1 MAKVSTKKI
10 LLFILWA
17 AIGTVVL
24 VFTVQAMH
32 KQEDKTCRGY
42 DIDIAGGSDS
52 WFIDK
57 KDVLAVLTNDGAK
70 VIRGRSLKSFDL
82 RVMEN
87 RLEKSPWVRD
97 AQLFFDNNDVLRV
110 TITEAR
116 PIARI
121 FTVTGNS
128 FYIDTALQRLPLSA
142 KVSARLPVFTSF
154 PTDKERLG
162 AADST
167 LMADIKAMSLY
178 MAKDPLW
185 MAQIAQVDIMPDRKF
200 EMIPT
205 IGRHV
210 IEFGNGQDYEKKFR
224 RLLIFYKDV
233 LSKTGMDTYSRIN
246 VQFDRQVIG
255 VRGGNAA
262 PIPMPAPVR
271 DSAFSRSTSTLS
283 AARVNT
289 ANTEKPPIDPRPAT
303 NRKPPS
309 GGKKNPPSKSQS
321 YETPAKPLKNQ
332 ATTTDNR
339 PKAVM
344 PKRNPIKQ

>member
-1 MAKVSTKKI
+1 M
-10 LLFILWA
+10 LLFILWSV
-17 AIGTVVL
+17 IGTVVVVL
-24 VFTVQAMH
+24 SVQAM
-32 KQEDKTCRGY
+32 QQQSDKTCRGY
-42 DIDIAGGSDS
+42 DIDIAGGGDH

-57 KDVLAVLTNDGAK
+57 KDILAVITNDGAK

-82 RVMEN
+82 RALEN
-87 RLEKSPWVRD
+87 KLERNAWVRD
-97 AQLFFDNNDVLRV
+97 AQLFFDNNDILRV
-110 TITEAR
+110 SITEAE
-116 PIARI
+116 PVARV

-128 FYIDTALQRLPLSA
+128 YYIDTALQRLPLSD
-142 KVSARLPVFTSF
+142 KLSARLPVFSGF
-154 PTDKERLG
+154 PSDKPRLG
-162 AADST
+162 TADSS
-167 LMADIKAMSLY
+167 LMADIKQMSLF

-185 MAQIAQVDIMPDRKF
+185 MAQIAQVDITPDRKF

-246 VQFDRQVIG
+246 VQFERQVIG
-255 VRGGNAA
+255 VRGGNTA
-262 PIPMPAPVR
+262 PPPMRLPIR
-271 DSAFSRSTSTLS
+271 DSAFIRSTSNLS

-289 ANTEKPPIDPRPAT
+289 AKTEKPPIDPRPAT
-303 NRKPPS
+303 TNRKNPS
-309 GGKKNPPSKSQS
+309 GVKKNPPSKSHS

-332 ATTTDNR
+332 ASSTDDK

-344 PKRNPIKQ
+344 PKRNSH